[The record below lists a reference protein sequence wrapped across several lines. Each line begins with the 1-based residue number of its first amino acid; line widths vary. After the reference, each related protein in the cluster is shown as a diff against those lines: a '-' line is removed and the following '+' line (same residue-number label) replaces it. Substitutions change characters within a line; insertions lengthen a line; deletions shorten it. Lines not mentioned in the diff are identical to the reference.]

1 MRKGNGLASFFPILR
16 VSHWPQL
23 ISFFFWKLLSPTD
36 GCVASKCIDMRKQK
50 PPFYTWTKIVPVI
63 TWILTKLTGQ
73 NIWSII
79 VLLDWKNRYILS
91 ISHGNISHR
100 ERTLPTLLPLFL
112 TNAFLFFRSRF
123 NPHKRTSFSDDRD
136 GTRFSSTHRSKVKD
150 FHLHDEINCKHPC

>member
-50 PPFYTWTKIVPVI
+50 PPFYTWTKNLPVNHLNSYKTNWAEYLVHNCLAWLKEQRYSKHLSWEYLAQGKDTTYAI
-63 TWILTKLTGQ
+63 TSFSYQCI
-73 NIWSII
+73 
-79 VLLDWKNRYILS
+79 
-91 ISHGNISHR
+91 
-100 ERTLPTLLPLFL
+100 P
-112 TNAFLFFRSRF
+112 FFRSRF

-150 FHLHDEINCKHPC
+150 FHLHDEINCKHTC